1 MNEVI
6 NSVDAYG
13 LELVLYVNSIL
24 YDIIVSRLDYFWG
37 LLWSDFFKDFL
48 IKSELSLKRYLEDI
62 IASFHIE

>member
-24 YDIIVSRLDYFWG
+24 YDIIVSRLDYF
-37 LLWSDFFKDFL
+37 
-48 IKSELSLKRYLEDI
+48 
-62 IASFHIE
+62 